1 MTIEERQKVEDV
13 VINLKRILQEE
24 DLKDSRFNFKIDY
37 GYINEDGLY
46 SLLKTDKLNSF
57 TADCIIFFYN
67 YWPERELFRDHIIV
81 DLMQTTNNNKII
93 IVVGSEGCCKGLKIE
108 ILESYLLE
116 LISEVDKQ

>member
-37 GYINEDGLY
+37 GYINENGLY

-67 YWPERELFRDHIIV
+67 YWPERELFRNHIIV

-93 IVVGSEGCCKGLKIE
+93 KVVGSGDGDVKLKLDE
-108 ILESYLLE
+108 LEPYLLK
-116 LISEVDKQ
+116 LLSEV

>member
-24 DLKDSRFNFKIDY
+24 DLKESRFNFKIDY

-46 SLLKTDKLNSF
+46 SLLRTDKLNSF
-57 TADCIIFFYN
+57 TADCIIFYYN
-67 YWPERELFRDHIIV
+67 YWPEKELFRNHIIV
-81 DLMQTTNNNKII
+81 DLMQTTNDNII
-93 IVVGSEGCCKGLKIE
+93 KVVGGECKELKIE

-116 LISEVDKQ
+116 LISEVDK